1 VPLVAYGVVLIGV
14 MILFPSGLQ
23 GGVRWAGRWLWV
35 TIRRPLARKDS
46 H

>member
-1 VPLVAYGVVLIGV
+1 VPLVVYGVVLIGV